1 MKMGERIRC
10 LREASGLTQEELGDK
25 LGVQKSAIVKYEKG
39 RVENIKR
46 STIKTM
52 SEIFGVSPCFLMGFD
67 DDEEQVKHVAEEVT
81 LLQSIQRHWGQG
93 AVKILELYN
102 TLNDDGKKKAVGQ
115 LEDLSEI
122 PKYRKDDDS

>member
-1 MKMGERIRC
+1 MTMGERIRY
-10 LREASGLTQEELGDK
+10 LREASGLTQEELGEK

-52 SEIFGVSPCFLMGFD
+52 SEIFGCSPCFLMGFD
-67 DDEEQVKHVAEEVT
+67 DDEEKVKRVAEEVT
-81 LLQSIQRHWGQG
+81 LLQAIQHHWGTD
-93 AVKILELYN
+93 AVKLLELYN
-102 TLNDDGKKKAVGQ
+102 NLNSEGIKKAISQ

-122 PKYRKDDDS
+122 SKYRKDDDS